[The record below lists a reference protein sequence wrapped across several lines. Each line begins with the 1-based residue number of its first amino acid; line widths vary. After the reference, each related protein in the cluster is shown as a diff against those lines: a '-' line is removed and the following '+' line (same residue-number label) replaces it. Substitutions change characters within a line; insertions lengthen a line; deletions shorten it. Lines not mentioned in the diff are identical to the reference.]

1 MDEDKTGQPQAADD
15 CFDNLTDHLPPAL
28 DIPGIVYQ
36 LRVNRDGSLSF
47 PYISA
52 GIQKI
57 LGYTP
62 AEVRQDPGLFLQ
74 SLMAGGPYSIE
85 RMAQTMLQAT
95 DTLSLEVKTTL
106 KNGEARW
113 IRNTANPAH
122 LDNGD
127 IIWHGVMIDVTV
139 QKTAQEALQ
148 QSEQHYRELFDHT
161 ADAIFILDVTP
172 AERFQL
178 VSCNAV
184 TREIIDQKP
193 AAALGGYIEEYLA
206 PELAEAFI
214 INYQRCLHAGVTI
227 SYEEKLNT
235 PNGLRNF
242 FTTLA
247 PLKNAA
253 GRIFRI
259 VGVAHDITERKK
271 LEERLQV
278 LYEKEKKEI
287 AELQAETKA
296 RGMFID
302 VIAHEL
308 RTPVTPILA
317 SAGLLQEV
325 LYGRPD
331 NIEKRLAGNIYDST
345 LTLARRLEELLDL
358 ARYSRGIFKLQ
369 TVRVDFAKF
378 LESVIAH
385 FKPELDARGQHLMV
399 DLPDDTRLVEIDPS
413 RLEQTIVNLLANA
426 SKFSPEGGIIK
437 LNAVIFESGLRI
449 DVQDFGI
456 GIPLEAQKRLFE
468 PYHRVEQDRQQFHGL
483 GLGLAISKQIV
494 EAHGG
499 RIWLESQPGQG
510 STFSFQ
516 IPLKG

>member
-1 MDEDKTGQPQAADD
+1 MDDDKTRRPQAAND
-15 CFDNLTDHLPPAL
+15 CVNSLPAHLPAL
-28 DIPGIVYQ
+28 NIPGIVYQ
-36 LRVNRDGSLSF
+36 LKVNQDGSLSF
-47 PYISA
+47 PYISE
-52 GIQKI
+52 GVRKI
-57 LGYTP
+57 LGYSP
-62 AEVRQDPGLFLQ
+62 EEVKRDPGLFLK
-74 SLMAGGPYSIE
+74 SLMAGNPNSID
-85 RMAQTMLQAT
+85 RMAQTIRQAV

-106 KNGEARW
+106 KNGETRW
-113 IRNTANPAH
+113 IRNTANPDR

-127 IIWHGVMIDVTV
+127 IIWHGVMIDVTT
-139 QKTAQEALQ
+139 QKNAQEALR

-161 ADAIFILDVTP
+161 ADAIFVLDVTLEGCFKL
-172 AERFQL
+172 A
-178 VSCNAV
+178 SCNAI
-184 TREIIDQKP
+184 TREIIGQPP
-193 AAALGGYIEEYLA
+193 ASSLGGYLEEYLA
-206 PELAEAFI
+206 PELAAAFI
-214 INYQRCLHAGVTI
+214 GNYRRCLDAGVTI
-227 SYEEKLNT
+227 SYEETLNT
-235 PNGLRNF
+235 PTGQRHF
-242 FTTLA
+242 YTTLA
-247 PLKNAA
+247 PLKNEA

-259 VGVAHDITERKK
+259 IGVSHDITERKK
-271 LEERLQV
+271 LEEQLQA

-287 AELQAETKA
+287 AELQAETRA

-325 LYGRPD
+325 LYGKPD
-331 NIEKRLAGNIYDST
+331 NIEKRLAENIYDST

-369 TVRVDFAKF
+369 TVRVNFAKF

-399 DLPDDTRLVEIDPS
+399 DLPGDSRLVEIDPS

-426 SKFSPEGGIIK
+426 SKFSPEGGIVK
-437 LNAVIFESGLRI
+437 LNAAIFESGLRV

-516 IPLKG
+516 IPLKER